1 MKKIIVSIIL
11 MTCASISVCA
21 ADKISKENQTILENQ
36 NKTYGPK
43 SHWVPS
49 KAQTSMALE
58 AIYKFLNKKM
68 TPDWR
73 NRQRKI
79 IQDQLS
85 SYHVQFVGI
94 IIDGRK
100 SIHCNFFPDEDSFKH
115 DKDSYVYVLDG
126 GASYWRINY
135 DIEKNICF
143 DFEVN
148 GEA

>member
-1 MKKIIVSIIL
+1 MKKIIVSIIFI
-11 MTCASISVCA
+11 TCTSFFFCADNVISE
-21 ADKISKENQTILENQ
+21 ENQTILESQ
-36 NKTYGPK
+36 NKIYGPK
-43 SHWVPS
+43 SQWVPS
-49 KAQTSMALE
+49 KTQTCLALE
-58 AIYKFLNKKM
+58 AIYKFLNKEL

-100 SIHCNFFPDEDSFKH
+100 SIHCNFFPNEDSFKY
-115 DKDSYVYVLDG
+115 DKNSYVFVLDG